1 LFQVYSPGKRSSL
14 KMPVFMGFSDFKACT
29 MVYSFSFNGKED
41 DDETYGDGNAY
52 DFGARIYDSRL
63 GRWLSV
69 DPLQANYQGFSPY
82 NSSLNSPITLL
93 DENGEWVKKTVK
105 RYDEN
110 CQLIPPRKF
119 WIKAKTIEITYTI
132 HNAKYYN
139 GSTETPSP
147 DALKK
152 AAQDVQKDIENKLTT
167 TTNDRGQT
175 IITGVIFE
183 KPIEVINDLKNV
195 ISTGSKSDNLI
206 YVADVDVVRKITKKE
221 DAVAF
226 NMLGENMM
234 VLDVD
239 EGRVRNV
246 GKQNEGTPS
255 HELLHGLGLDHSSDP
270 KSLIHA
276 TSRST
281 TLQFQDAKGLQ
292 NSSLYN
298 KGFKGTLNKVEK
310 NEKKYK
316 NGKL

>member
-1 LFQVYSPGKRSSL
+1 
-14 KMPVFMGFSDFKACT
+14 
-29 MVYSFSFNGKED
+29 
-41 DDETYGDGNAY
+41 
-52 DFGARIYDSRL
+52 L

-110 CQLIPPRKF
+110 CQLIPPGKF

-139 GSTETPSP
+139 GSKETPSP
-147 DALKK
+147 DALQK

-167 TTNDRGQT
+167 TTNGRDQT
-175 IITGVIFE
+175 IITGVVFAS
-183 KPIEVINDLKNV
+183 PIEVITDLKNV
-195 ISTGSKSDNLI
+195 VTWGAKSDNLI
-206 YVADVDVVRKITKKE
+206 YVADVEVVTNITN
-221 DAVAF
+221 DPNAIGF

-239 EGRVRNV
+239 EGRVRNA
-246 GKQNEGTPS
+246 GKQNEGTPA
-255 HELLHGLGLDHSSDP
+255 HEVLHGLGLNHNSSRESILYKDAGADQ
-270 KSLIHA
+270 K
-276 TSRST
+276 
-281 TLQFQDAKGLQ
+281 LQYKDAKNLQ

-298 KGFKGTLNKVEK
+298 KGFTGTLDNVEK
-310 NEKKYK
+310 KEKKFK
-316 NGKL
+316 EGKL